1 MGNSDS
7 LPLKPEEVQ
16 NLRQTFTAER
26 LETMLEQASSL
37 YGEEAETTD
46 TDQKVLE
53 EVEAI
58 KLKYEKEI
66 FDLKTEMKEK
76 DKLQREMERTLN
88 EVKWE
93 LEEQNRQNEAETQ
106 RLKEDSAVEGA
117 SISHQ
122 IQRIEESSKKTKE
135 ILRLKKER
143 AELLTKF
150 NNWITYLTS
159 TRNSKRR
166 GVSDSSPK
174 CNICYTFYF
183 F

>member
-7 LPLKPEEVQ
+7 VPLKPEEVQ

-37 YGEEAETTD
+37 YGEEAEVGD
-46 TDQKVLE
+46 PDQKVLE
-53 EVEAI
+53 EIEAI
-58 KLKYEKEI
+58 KVKHEQEI
-66 FDLKTEMKEK
+66 FDLKKELKKK
-76 DKLQREMERTLN
+76 DELQRETERTLN

-93 LEEQNRQNEAETQ
+93 LEEQKEQNRQSEAEFK
-106 RLKEDSAVEGA
+106 RLKEDTTFEGVNV
-117 SISHQ
+117 SSQSQH
-122 IQRIEESSKKTKE
+122 QRIEESSKKTKE

-166 GVSDSSPK
+166 R
-174 CNICYTFYF
+174 CQTQL
-183 F
+183 